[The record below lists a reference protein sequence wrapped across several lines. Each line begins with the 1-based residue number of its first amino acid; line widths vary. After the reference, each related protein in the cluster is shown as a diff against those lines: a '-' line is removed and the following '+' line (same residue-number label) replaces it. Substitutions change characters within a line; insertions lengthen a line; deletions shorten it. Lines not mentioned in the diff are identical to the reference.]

1 MKAIVTA
8 IILFFA
14 MFIFWGLD
22 AKAAERVG
30 GFAIVFLEEKDITN
44 AENVSFTVHPVSDA
58 NNSVLVLKNEE
69 WKGLWYMVVAAIP
82 REKEVRVWYQRVEKS
97 LPVHLDRRVL
107 CFGLID
113 EQGCWTAPD
122 LNLYPVPWDSKSNVV
137 MLRSRKH
144 GGWGGFNVHQ
154 ILLEEAEKASDKRYK
169 MLYWDA
175 AELGDNGGML
185 AFSPDGIHWKKDNR
199 TRAIFTEHNDAFTLL
214 KDPAC
219 GKYILYQT
227 KLEDWKDKPI
237 KDNIGSLRRIIT
249 IRESKDLVHWTAQ
262 EVILR
267 PDKTDPPT
275 TEFYLLK
282 VFPYYGRQVGLVM
295 KYFADPKAVG
305 KHSGIIESE
314 LVLSDDGRTWRRPYR
329 ETDLGLWT
337 YADPFILKD
346 DLCFIW
352 WKDGSLWLA
361 RYRRDGLVSCGTK
374 AKGHFTTSVFI
385 APGENLCLNASAP
398 AGVIAVGVLD
408 RDGKVIPG
416 FEKDKCTFRKV
427 DGTTL
432 TLCWEGTGTEALAG
446 KPIRLQFHL
455 ENAHIYAVW

>member
-1 MKAIVTA
+1 M
-8 IILFFA
+8 
-14 MFIFWGLD
+14 
-22 AKAAERVG
+22 
-30 GFAIVFLEEKDITN
+30 
-44 AENVSFTVHPVSDA
+44 
-58 NNSVLVLKNEE
+58 
-69 WKGLWYMVVAAIP
+69 
-82 REKEVRVWYQRVEKS
+82 
-97 LPVHLDRRVL
+97 
-107 CFGLID
+107 
-113 EQGCWTAPD
+113 
-122 LNLYPVPWDSKSNVV
+122 
-137 MLRSRKH
+137 
-144 GGWGGFNVHQ
+144 
-154 ILLEEAEKASDKRYK
+154 
-169 MLYWDA
+169 
-175 AELGDNGGML
+175 
-185 AFSPDGIHWKKDNR
+185 
-199 TRAIFTEHNDAFTLL
+199 
-214 KDPAC
+214 
-219 GKYILYQT
+219 
-227 KLEDWKDKPI
+227 
-237 KDNIGSLRRIIT
+237 
-249 IRESKDLVHWTAQ
+249 
-262 EVILR
+262 ILR

-314 LVLSDDGRTWRRPYR
+314 LVLSDDGRTWRRPYH

-374 AKGHFTTSVFI
+374 AKGRFTTSVFT
-385 APGENLCLNASAP
+385 APGENLRLNASAP

-446 KPIRLQFHL
+446 KPIRLRFHL